1 MWGAKEHNRHVV
13 WKGLMISNETMGT
26 VEVVRKQLE
35 NWEEMRN
42 GMLAERQERSKK
54 KLEEIVIKREQREG

>member
-1 MWGAKEHNRHVV
+1 MWGAKGHNRHAV
-13 WKGLMISNETMGT
+13 WKCLMISNETMGT

-54 KLEEIVIKREQREG
+54 LEEIVIKREQREG

>member
-1 MWGAKEHNRHVV
+1 
-13 WKGLMISNETMGT
+13 MISNETMGT

-42 GMLAERQERSKK
+42 GMLAERQERSKEN
-54 KLEEIVIKREQREG
+54 LRR

>member
-1 MWGAKEHNRHVV
+1 MWGAKGHNRHAV
-13 WKGLMISNETMGT
+13 WKCLMISNETMGT

-54 KLEEIVIKREQREG
+54 LEIVIKREQREG

>member
-13 WKGLMISNETMGT
+13 WKCLMISNETMGT

-54 KLEEIVIKREQREG
+54 KKKKLEEIVIKRE